1 MAKVLPAAFAVNQV
15 KQPIQFPPINQSAQ
29 VKALFAPRFSP
40 SDLSRFRPSIELNRF
55 AVGKNELPL
64 DPDDLGFSS

>member
-1 MAKVLPAAFAVNQV
+1 MG
-15 KQPIQFPPINQSAQ
+15 IE
-29 VKALFAPRFSP
+29 RF
-40 SDLSRFRPSIELNRF
+40 ELNRF

>member
-1 MAKVLPAAFAVNQV
+1 MRYVPL
-15 KQPIQFPPINQSAQ
+15 
-29 VKALFAPRFSP
+29 
-40 SDLSRFRPSIELNRF
+40 ELNRF

>member
-1 MAKVLPAAFAVNQV
+1 MERQEEHGSAAR
-15 KQPIQFPPINQSAQ
+15 ILGIY
-29 VKALFAPRFSP
+29 
-40 SDLSRFRPSIELNRF
+40 DGTSIELNRF

>member
-1 MAKVLPAAFAVNQV
+1 VRAAVTDPEPV
-15 KQPIQFPPINQSAQ
+15 WQS
-29 VKALFAPRFSP
+29 FSGP
-40 SDLSRFRPSIELNRF
+40 SPFSGPFVPVELNRF

>member
-1 MAKVLPAAFAVNQV
+1 MARLG
-15 KQPIQFPPINQSAQ
+15 PPDTT
-29 VKALFAPRFSP
+29 FF
-40 SDLSRFRPSIELNRF
+40 IELNRF